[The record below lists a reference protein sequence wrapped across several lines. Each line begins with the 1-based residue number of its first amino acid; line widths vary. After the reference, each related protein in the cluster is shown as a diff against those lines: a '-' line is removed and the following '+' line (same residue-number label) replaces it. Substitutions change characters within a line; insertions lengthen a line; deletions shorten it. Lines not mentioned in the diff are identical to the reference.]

1 MFCPNC
7 GKGEQTPDSYCR
19 SCGDFLVST
28 ANSTSLL
35 SRILGISNP
44 EKQVKFTLTIDLVT
58 AIISGLLLFFLMGY
72 FDGTYARTGAP
83 TPPIVY
89 LVYIFLGFVSVWQ
102 LLSFTVGTA
111 YRKKLTA
118 AKKTAL
124 SQDQSDARGS
134 LPPADVNN
142 VVANSVTEQTTR
154 DLDKVHR
161 RYGD

>member
-1 MFCPNC
+1 M
-7 GKGEQTPDSYCR
+7 T
-19 SCGDFLVST
+19 
-28 ANSTSLL
+28 
-35 SRILGISNP
+35 RILGISNP

-58 AIISGLLLFFLMGY
+58 AIVSGLLLFFLMGY
-72 FDGTYARTGAP
+72 FDGAYAKTGIPA
-83 TPPIVY
+83 PPIVY
-89 LVYIFLGFVSVWQ
+89 LVYVFLGFVSLWQ

-124 SQDQSDARGS
+124 AENQSDARGS
-134 LPPADVNN
+134 LPPADVKN

-154 DLDKVHR
+154 NLDKVPR